1 MSGAVV
7 TSSGDHHRGFH
18 QCPNVLR
25 DKYAGKIGVDGY
37 GYINYL
43 MSWANTHATLSV
55 RRMMG
60 DLGVSQS
67 KLLRI
72 QASVLQHC
80 GHFIAMTPGSRV
92 NANRWHLDMERLW
105 AENALHLSQSY
116 AERMAAKGVPA
127 INTPPK
133 KARRDVAKINTPG
146 VSQINIGGVLI
157 CDTYK
162 DSVLNTP
169 EKTGVNN
176 VTKNAREE
184 TPPVAPVAEP
194 SPVPHTT
201 SEASL
206 SKDLEAVREPAA
218 RVAVLPP
225 DGGAADAAITDSELE
240 LLFGTDVA
248 SSQKTEQAESGA
260 KVPGGGAAARLAPAP
275 GRGNALRPVDRED
288 LLERPLAVPSDT
300 VYRLVKG
307 LIGGNKAI
315 DDGILDTL
323 TPAGALPRRDW
334 LRLSEEEL
342 TDVRRIAQAKAQV
355 EKLNFYSCA
364 ILALD
369 VLIGA
374 PVGQTGQRR
383 ASANAV
389 IANAGCLAPAQ
400 HFEIVDR
407 SEDMGKFQAGA
418 CWVRKVDDV
427 AVIIER
433 AELVK
438 RRSTEGLIYHLSD
451 GETSNALKLITGYE
465 FRGTEGE
472 A

>member
-18 QCPNVLR
+18 QCPNILR
-25 DKYAGKIGVDGY
+25 DKYASKIGVDGY
-37 GYINYL
+37 GFINYL
-43 MSWANTHATLSV
+43 MSWANTNATLSV

-67 KLLRI
+67 KLERI

-80 GHFIAMTPGSRV
+80 GHFIAMMPGDRV

-105 AENALHLSQSY
+105 AENALHLAQSY
-116 AERMAAKGVPA
+116 AERMAAKGVSE

-133 KARRDVAKINTPG
+133 KARGGVAKINTPG
-146 VSQINIGGVLI
+146 VSEINTGGVLKVN
-157 CDTYK
+157 TYK

-176 VTKNAREE
+176 VTENAREE
-184 TPPVAPVAEP
+184 TSPTAPVTGP
-194 SPVPHTT
+194 SAVPHTT

-206 SKDLEAVREPAA
+206 SKDLEARSESAA
-218 RVAVLPP
+218 SVAVLPP

-240 LLFGTDVA
+240 LLFGTHV
-248 SSQKTEQAESGA
+248 SGPQETEQAESGE
-260 KVPGGGAAARLAPAP
+260 KVPGGGAAAPLAPPA

-300 VYRLVKG
+300 TYRLVKG

-334 LRLSEEEL
+334 LRLSEDEL
-342 TDVRRIAQAKAQV
+342 TEARRVAQTEAQA
-355 EKLNFYSCA
+355 EKLNFYTCA
-364 ILALD
+364 IRALD
-369 VLIGA
+369 MLIGA
-374 PVGQTGQRR
+374 PVGQTGVRG
-383 ASANAV
+383 APTGAV
-389 IANAGCLAPAQ
+389 VANAGCLAPAQ
-400 HFEIVDR
+400 HFEDADR
-407 SEDMGKFQAGA
+407 SGDVGKFDVGA
-418 CWVRKVDDV
+418 SWNRKADDA
-427 AVIIER
+427 AVTITR
-433 AELVK
+433 TELVK
-438 RRSTEGLIYHLSD
+438 RRSTEGLVYHLSD
-451 GETSNALKLITGYE
+451 GKTCNALQLMTGYA
-465 FRGTEGE
+465 FQGAE